1 MQASDEWQWNEEEL
15 EALRSLNREMAPDV
29 ELEERTVERLRQEG
43 LIRDSALPVTPQ
55 GKTWWQ
61 SFHWPVASWTPNRLA
76 WASAAAS
83 LAVAIF
89 FGGVALGER
98 WALRG
103 TAEALAAFHED
114 NLMQASARVQQ
125 TGSAY
130 VAALSALGQLAADS
144 DPQKVSQGREAALAA
159 LYAAASQLVRLDPD
173 DPVAT
178 RILQGFDD
186 LREARSTDDP
196 GSQNDQRQVMWF

>member
-1 MQASDEWQWNEEEL
+1 MHASDEWEWNEEEL
-15 EALRSLNREMAPDV
+15 ETLRSLRQEMEPDGN
-29 ELEERTVERLRQEG
+29 LEERTVARLRQEG
-43 LIRDSALPVTPQ
+43 LIRDPAMPAAA
-55 GKTWWQ
+55 WWQ
-61 SFHWPVASWTPNRLA
+61 SLVAGWTPTRVA

-89 FGGVALGER
+89 FVGVALGER
-98 WALRG
+98 WALRT
-103 TAEALAAFHED
+103 TADALAAFHED

-130 VAALSALGQLAADS
+130 VSALFALGQLAADS
-144 DPQKVSQGREAALAA
+144 DPQMASQGREAALSA

-186 LREARSTDDP
+186 LQEARSTDDP
-196 GSQNDQRQVMWF
+196 ASSGDERQVMWF

>member
-1 MQASDEWQWNEEEL
+1 MQARDEWEWNEEEL
-15 EALRSLNREMAPDV
+15 EALQSLDREMEPGGD
-29 ELEERTVERLRQEG
+29 LEERTVARLRQEG
-43 LIRDSALPVTPQ
+43 LIRDPAVPWW
-55 GKTWWQ
+55 KTFDWRA
-61 SFHWPVASWTPNRLA
+61 FLASWTPNRLA
-76 WASAAAS
+76 WASAASS

-89 FGGVALGER
+89 FLGVALGER

-103 TAEALAAFHED
+103 TADALAAFHED

-130 VAALSALGQLAADS
+130 VAALSALGQLATDS

-186 LREARSTDDP
+186 LQEARSTNDP
-196 GSQNDQRQVMWF
+196 TSESDERQVMWF